1 MSAGAE
7 SMEVAGGAREADV
20 VVGSVGG
27 SYRGSGKSHR
37 RVVTAAAEVAVMV

>member
-27 SYRGSGKSHR
+27 TDEVVIGGVV
-37 RVVTAAAEVAVMV
+37 RVTGE